1 VRGPVLPQSRAAR
14 IAGVCKIVWAEIQRA
29 QVFMAASS
37 LAYTTI
43 LSFIPLLAV
52 SFAIFQM
59 FGGLHKAFDLLEPF
73 IVSNLAAG
81 VSAQVT
87 SNIEKFIN
95 NVHSTTVGVGGLI
108 ALIFTNMTL
117 LSGVERVINRIWN
130 VPIRRT
136 LIQRITG
143 YWIFLTLGP
152 LALAISLGIAG
163 SNSLPVSKLFPSGL
177 GSFFITAA
185 ILTWAYKFIP
195 DTKVSILY
203 SSLSGL
209 LTASCFS
216 IARIVYHLY
225 TTRILSYNH
234 IYGSLSAVP
243 ILLLWVYIVWLI
255 ILLGAALCAA
265 LQRSSA
271 KWKQATLE

>member
-1 VRGPVLPQSRAAR
+1 VRGVR
-14 IAGVCKIVWAEIQRA
+14 IVEVFKKIWVEVQRA

-59 FGGLHKAFDLLEPF
+59 FGGLHRAFDLLEPF

-117 LSGVERVINRIWN
+117 LSSVERVINRIWN
-130 VPIRRT
+130 VPIRRS

-143 YWIFLTLGP
+143 YWIFLTLAP
-152 LALAISLGIAG
+152 LALSISLGIAG
-163 SNSLPVSKLFPSGL
+163 SHSLPVSRFFPNGL
-177 GSFFITAA
+177 GTFFITTA

-195 DTKVSILY
+195 DTKVSMLY
-203 SSLSGL
+203 SSLSGM

-216 IARIVYHLY
+216 VARIAYHLY
-225 TTRILSYNH
+225 TSRILSYNH

-255 ILLGAALCAA
+255 ILLGAAFCAA
-265 LQRSSA
+265 IQRSSS
-271 KWKQATLE
+271 KWKQATLESS